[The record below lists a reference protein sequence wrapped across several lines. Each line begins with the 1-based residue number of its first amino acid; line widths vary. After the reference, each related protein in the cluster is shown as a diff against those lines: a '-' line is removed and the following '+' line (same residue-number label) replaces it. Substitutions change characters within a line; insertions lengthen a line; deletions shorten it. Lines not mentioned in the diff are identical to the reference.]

1 MKTRQHICDT
11 ENPRQPCCWAARN
24 AELKA
29 MADGEKD
36 PKWQA
41 ERAEAKAKID
51 GFITRG
57 VD

>member
-1 MKTRQHICDT
+1 
-11 ENPRQPCCWAARN
+11 
-24 AELKA
+24 